1 MGRARSRR
9 GFVLWGGLALAAGG
23 SARAQVDTT
32 THPPPRPPGQF
43 DVSALH
49 PGTFVYETSL
59 ERDASTTPLGTR
71 MVSVSQS
78 PIAGSPAWLLLETR
92 TGDGIPAADSL
103 YADLATLRPM
113 HWSSTIGAAK
123 LAAEFQGDTVYA
135 GASAPQGRRSVIAPV
150 PPLTIAST
158 AMLETVLRLLP
169 LQPAWEDSTTTLS
182 LSLSGLVVY
191 PTRLAVIGEDR
202 VHVGAGDFDCWVV
215 SVRTGVS
222 RGLFW
227 VTKSDPIVVRST
239 LDVPSLGG
247 AQLVSAL
254 ARIAR

>member
-1 MGRARSRR
+1 VLRR
-9 GFVLWGGLALAAGG
+9 PAFDAAAL
-23 SARAQVDTT
+23 R
-32 THPPPRPPGQF
+32 
-43 DVSALH
+43 

-71 MVSVSQS
+71 TVSVSQS

-92 TGDGIPAADSL
+92 TGTAIPAADSL
-103 YADLATLRPM
+103 YADPSTIRPI
-113 HWSSTIGAAK
+113 HWSSTIGQAK

-135 GASAPQGRRSVIAPV
+135 GASAPQGRRTVIAAV
-150 PPLTIAST
+150 PPRTIVSS

-169 LQPAWEDSTTTLS
+169 LQLAWEDSMTTLS
-182 LSLSGLVVY
+182 LSLSGLALY
-191 PTRLAVIGEDR
+191 PTRIAVIGEDH

-215 SVRTGVS
+215 SVHTDAS

-227 VTKSDPIVVRST
+227 VTKTDPIVVRST
-239 LDVPSLGG
+239 LDVPALGG

-254 ARIAR
+254 SRIAR

>member
-1 MGRARSRR
+1 MGRARSVLRLLTCAVLAVAGPAVAR
-9 GFVLWGGLALAAGG
+9 GQA
-23 SARAQVDTT
+23 DTS
-32 THPPPRPPGQF
+32 THRPPPSPSQV
-43 DVSALH
+43 DVSALR

-92 TGDGIPAADSL
+92 TGDGVPSADSL
-103 YADLATLRPM
+103 YTDLASLRPI
-113 HWSSTIGAAK
+113 HWSSTIGQAK

-135 GASAPQGRRSVIAPV
+135 GASAPQGRRSVIAAV
-150 PPLTIAST
+150 PARAIASS

-215 SVRTGVS
+215 SVKTDVS

-227 VTKSDPIVVRST
+227 VTKTDPIVVRST
-239 LDVPSLGG
+239 LDVPALGG
-247 AQLVSAL
+247 AQLVSSL
-254 ARIAR
+254 TRIAQ

>member
-1 MGRARSRR
+1 MGRARSVL
-9 GFVLWGGLALAAGG
+9 GFALSSILALGAAA
-23 SARAQVDTT
+23 SARAQGDTT
-32 THPPPRPPGQF
+32 AHPPPRPPGQF
-43 DVSALH
+43 DVSALR

-92 TGDGIPAADSL
+92 TGDGVPAADSL
-103 YADLATLRPM
+103 YTDLATLRPI
-113 HWSSTIGAAK
+113 HWSSTIGQAK

-169 LQPAWEDSTTTLS
+169 LQAAWEDSTTTLS

-215 SVRTGVS
+215 SVRTDVS

>member
-1 MGRARSRR
+1 VARARSVPGRL
-9 GFVLWGGLALAAGG
+9 VLLLLA
-23 SARAQVDTT
+23 SATVLHAQADTT
-32 THPPPRPPGQF
+32 VHRPPLA
-43 DVSALH
+43 VAALR
-49 PGTFVYETSL
+49 PGIFVYETSL

-71 MVSVSQS
+71 TVNVSQS

-92 TGDGIPAADSL
+92 TGDAVPGADSL
-103 YADLATLRPM
+103 YVDPTTLRPM
-113 HWSSTIGAAK
+113 HWSSTIGQAK

-135 GASAPQGRRSVIAPV
+135 GASAPQGRRSVIGAV
-150 PPLTIAST
+150 PPRTIVST

-169 LQPAWEDSTTTLS
+169 LQPAWEDSATTLS
-182 LSLSGLVVY
+182 LSLSGLALY
-191 PTRLAVIGEDR
+191 PTRIAVIGEDR

-215 SVRTGVS
+215 SVHTEVS

-227 VTKSDPIVVRST
+227 VTKQDPIVVRST

-247 AQLVSAL
+247 AQYVSSL